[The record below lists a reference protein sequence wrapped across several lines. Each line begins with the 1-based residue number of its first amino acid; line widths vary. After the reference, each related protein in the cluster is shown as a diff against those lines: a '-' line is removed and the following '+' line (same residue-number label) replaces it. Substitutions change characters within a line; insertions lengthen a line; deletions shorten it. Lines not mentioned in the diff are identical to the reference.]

1 MTKINTGLLYHW
13 YDGDN
18 YDIDCDDDYITCMVV
33 INLQHQTGPE
43 AWNRGISWL
52 IWLIIGL
59 PPRATIHDNSEY
71 FLTTETRPH
80 FCFQSKREAEK
91 GQLGGRGDND
101 NGQFQ
106 GNFPLQRPVIQA
118 CGRLRPLGS
127 KDLAQAKCQKR
138 QKPQKL
144 EQNAKSA
151 KKRKNWSKK
160 RQNCPSCTSPSL
172 WQGEIFAC
180 VMVDTDIWTEEV
192 KILSYSGTIRD
203 SSWNKSFNSTIDILG
218 IVAYFSSIIKTTKI
232 K

>member
-127 KDLAQAKCQKR
+127 KDLDQAKCQKR
-138 QKPQKL
+138 LKATKTGAKCQKC
-144 EQNAKSA
+144 
-151 KKRKNWSKK
+151 KKT
-160 RQNCPSCTSPSL
+160 Q
-172 WQGEIFAC
+172 EIIA
-180 VMVDTDIWTEEV
+180 
-192 KILSYSGTIRD
+192 IRD
-203 SSWNKSFNSTIDILG
+203 KVAPPAHHPHCDKVKYLHVSWSTLIFEQKKSRF
-218 IVAYFSSIIKTTKI
+218 
-232 K
+232 